1 MRAPPLAETAEYE
14 KVFEIAHP
22 AVPARPPEYVPP
34 LIVPKLKL
42 RVIVADEPPSQY
54 PATPPTV
61 PVPVPIAPVFHTPS
75 SPTAVPEFPLM
86 NPTIPP
92 TWLVQEPWLIDPELL
107 DVSIRDSHN
116 CPAIPPARQ
125 LDVLPVEVTE
135 PELVDKVILQLDPP
149 RFGSKAPVIPPRYAD
164 PVTEPLNELF
174 DANGRALAH
183 DVF

>member
-1 MRAPPLAETAEYE
+1 
-14 KVFEIAHP
+14 
-22 AVPARPPEYVPP
+22 
-34 LIVPKLKL
+34 
-42 RVIVADEPPSQY
+42 
-54 PATPPTV
+54 
-61 PVPVPIAPVFHTPS
+61 
-75 SPTAVPEFPLM
+75 M

-125 LDVLPVEVTE
+125 LDVLPVEVME

-149 RFGSKAPVIPPRYAD
+149 TFGSNAPVIPPRYAD
-164 PVTEPLNELF
+164 PVTEPLKELF